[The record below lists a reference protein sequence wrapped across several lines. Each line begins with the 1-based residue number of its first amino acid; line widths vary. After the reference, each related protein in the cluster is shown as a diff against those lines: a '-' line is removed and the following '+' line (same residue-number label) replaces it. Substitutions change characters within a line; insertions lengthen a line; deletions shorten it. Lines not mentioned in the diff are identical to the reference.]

1 VSKSPTGAR
10 ILLVDDEPNLRK
22 VLGAL
27 LQQEGFEVHAEADG
41 ELALARVRASPSGT
55 FDAVISDL
63 RMPKLDG
70 IGLLR
75 ALVREDPELPVVL
88 LTAHGTVD
96 SAVEAVKLGAFDYL
110 EKPFDR
116 DQIRGVLQRA
126 VATRA
131 RRGASLGPGS
141 GGAVKPTEKADDK
154 PSDKAT
160 KAEAMDPSLEVGMIG
175 GAGSIQVV
183 REIVRTAAASPSTVL
198 ITGESGTGK
207 ELVARALHLGSPRK
221 NGPFI
226 RVNCAAI
233 PAGLTESELFGHERG
248 AFTGAV
254 SNRAGRFELA
264 DGGTLF
270 LDEVSEIP
278 LEIQVKLL
286 RAIQESEFERVGGV
300 KTIHVDVRIIAASNR
315 DLEADIKSRRFRE
328 DLFYRLNV
336 VPIQLPPLR
345 DRLGDLPALI
355 EHFVVRCNERLG
367 KAGHGFSGDA
377 LTALA
382 RYGWPGNIRELEN
395 LVERMVLFASN
406 PMIEVDA
413 LPDAFLEPSRGA
425 EANVDDRR
433 APEAGDV
440 APDEPAKHE
449 LARDDRAHVRSE
461 DQADDPLDPPDASGD
476 AKLIRLPLA
485 SLGFDLKEAVR
496 AGSRMVEEALISE
509 ALSQTQGN
517 VTRSA
522 RLLGISRRSLQ
533 SKMKELGLRGGEG
546 DGPGRA

>member
-1 VSKSPTGAR
+1 MKPTGAR
-10 ILLVDDEPNLRK
+10 ILLCDDEPNLRK

-27 LQQEGFEVHAEADG
+27 LQQEGFEVHAENDG
-41 ELALARVRASPSGT
+41 EAALARVRASPSGT
-55 FDAVISDL
+55 FDAVITDL

-116 DQIRGVLQRA
+116 DQIRSVLQRA

-141 GGAVKPTEKADDK
+141 APAKDDK
-154 PSDKAT
+154 STAV
-160 KAEAMDPSLEVGMIG
+160 AAGDPSLEVGMIG
-175 GAGSIQVV
+175 TAPSIHVV

-207 ELVARALHLGSPRK
+207 ELVARALHVGSPRK

-254 SNRAGRFELA
+254 SSRAGRFELA

-315 DLEADIKSRRFRE
+315 DLEADIKAKRFRE

-336 VPIQLPPLR
+336 VPIHLPPLR

-367 KAGHGFSGDA
+367 KAVRGFGDEA
-377 LTALA
+377 LATLA

-395 LVERMVLFASN
+395 LVERMVLFAGG
-406 PMIEVDA
+406 PTIEIDA
-413 LPDAFLEPSRGA
+413 LPDAFLDTRGT
-425 EANVDDRR
+425 EAATDELRGT
-433 APEAGDV
+433 EAGDV
-440 APDEPAKHE
+440 APEPKPIPAPAE
-449 LARDDRAHVRSE
+449 ATDAE
-461 DQADDPLDPPDASGD
+461 PLDAADP
-476 AKLIRLPLA
+476 KLIRLPLA

-546 DGPGRA
+546 EPPTRT

>member
-1 VSKSPTGAR
+1 MSTHRPR

-27 LQQEGFEVHAEADG
+27 LAQEGFEVHAEADG
-41 ELALARVRASPSGT
+41 EAALARVRASPSGT
-55 FDAVISDL
+55 FDAVITDL

-75 ALVREDPELPVVL
+75 ALVREDHELPVVL

-116 DQIRGVLQRA
+116 DQIRAVLMRA

-131 RRGASLGPGS
+131 RSGASLGPGAPAKPVEDEKPARS
-141 GGAVKPTEKADDK
+141 GGG
-154 PSDKAT
+154 
-160 KAEAMDPSLEVGMIG
+160 DPSLEVGMIG
-175 GAGSIQVV
+175 TSPSVQTV

-221 NGPFI
+221 HGPFI

-254 SNRAGRFELA
+254 SSRAGRFELA

-270 LDEVSEIP
+270 LDEVTEIP

-300 KTIHVDVRIIAASNR
+300 KTLHVDVRIIAASNR
-315 DLEADIKSRRFRE
+315 DIEADVKSRRFRE
-328 DLFYRLNV
+328 DLYYRLNV

-355 EHFVVRCNERLG
+355 EHFVVRCNDRLG
-367 KAGHGFSGDA
+367 KQVHGFSDEA
-377 LTALA
+377 LTALG

-395 LVERMVLFASN
+395 LVERMVLFASSSV
-406 PMIEVDA
+406 IDLES
-413 LPDAFLEPSRGA
+413 LPDTFLEPA
-425 EANVDDRR
+425 AADDDRDR
-433 APEAGDV
+433 EEPKTEAILPGGDGSG
-440 APDEPAKHE
+440 A
-449 LARDDRAHVRSE
+449 LAESGG
-461 DQADDPLDPPDASGD
+461 ASTD
-476 AKLIRLPLA
+476 KLLRLPLS

-496 AGSRMVEEALISE
+496 AGSRMVEEALIRE
-509 ALSQTQGN
+509 ALHQTQYN

-533 SKMKELGLRGGEG
+533 SKMKELGLRTANDEG
-546 DGPGRA
+546 R

>member
-1 VSKSPTGAR
+1 
-10 ILLVDDEPNLRK
+10 
-22 VLGAL
+22 
-27 LQQEGFEVHAEADG
+27 
-41 ELALARVRASPSGT
+41 VRASPSGT
-55 FDAVISDL
+55 FDGVITDL
-63 RMPKLDG
+63 RMPELDG

-116 DQIRGVLQRA
+116 DQIRAVLQRA

-131 RRGASLGPGS
+131 RSGASVGPG
-141 GGAVKPTEKADDK
+141 
-154 PSDKAT
+154 
-160 KAEAMDPSLEVGMIG
+160 AERQPDERRDAEPAPVGVVGMTGMIG
-175 GAGSIQVV
+175 ESDALQDVQ
-183 REIVRTAAASPSTVL
+183 EIIRTAAASPSTVL

-254 SNRAGRFELA
+254 SSRAGRFELA

-270 LDEVSEIP
+270 LDEVTEIP
-278 LEIQVKLL
+278 QEIQVKLL

-300 KTIHVDVRIIAASNR
+300 KTLRVDVRIIAASNR
-315 DLEADIKSRRFRE
+315 DIEVQVKARQFRE

-336 VPIQLPPLR
+336 VPIHLPPLR

-355 EHFVVRCNERLG
+355 AHFVRRCNERLG
-367 KAGHGFSGDA
+367 KQVKGFSDDA
-377 LTALA
+377 LATLA
-382 RYGWPGNIRELEN
+382 RYPWPGNIRELEN
-395 LVERMVLFASN
+395 LVERMVLFASG
-406 PMIEVDA
+406 PVIEHEA
-413 LPDAFLEPSRGA
+413 LPDSFLEPT
-425 EANVDDRR
+425 V
-433 APEAGDV
+433 GD
-440 APDEPAKHE
+440 ATDTDT
-449 LARDDRAHVRSE
+449 ARSSDPTAITDASARSDADAH
-461 DQADDPLDPPDASGD
+461 PDAPQSDPAAAGGD
-476 AKLIRLPLA
+476 KLLRLPLA

-496 AGSRMVEEALISE
+496 AGSRMVEEALIRE
-509 ALSQTQGN
+509 ALQQTQYN

-533 SKMKELGLRGGEG
+533 SKMKELGLRMAAD
-546 DGPGRA
+546 DGPPR

>member
-1 VSKSPTGAR
+1 MTTPPAR

-41 ELALARVRASPSGT
+41 AAALARVRASPSGT
-55 FDAVISDL
+55 FDGVITDL
-63 RMPKLDG
+63 RMPELDG

-116 DQIRGVLQRA
+116 DQVRAVMQRA
-126 VATRA
+126 VAMRA
-131 RRGASLGPGS
+131 RSGASVGPGAES
-141 GGAVKPTEKADDK
+141 ADERRATPEPTTGQPLLQPALQLG
-154 PSDKAT
+154 
-160 KAEAMDPSLEVGMIG
+160 MVGES
-175 GAGSIQVV
+175 AALQDVQ
-183 REIVRTAAASPSTVL
+183 EIIRTAAASPSTVL

-207 ELVARALHLGSPRK
+207 ELVARALHLGSPRRG
-221 NGPFI
+221 GPFI

-254 SNRAGRFELA
+254 SSRAGRFELA

-270 LDEVSEIP
+270 LDEVTEIP
-278 LEIQVKLL
+278 QEIQVKLL
-286 RAIQESEFERVGGV
+286 RALQESEFERVGGV
-300 KTIHVDVRIIAASNR
+300 KTLRVDVRIIAASNR
-315 DLEADIKSRRFRE
+315 DIEAQVKARQFRE

-336 VPIQLPPLR
+336 VPIHLPPLR

-355 EHFVVRCNERLG
+355 AHFVRRCNERLG
-367 KAGHGFSGDA
+367 KQVKGFSDDA
-377 LTALA
+377 LATLS
-382 RYGWPGNIRELEN
+382 RYPWPGNIRELEN
-395 LVERMVLFASN
+395 LVERMVLFASG
-406 PMIEVDA
+406 PVIEHEA
-413 LPDAFLEPSRGA
+413 LPESFLEASSSDAALVA
-425 EANVDDRR
+425 EAPAAATSSGAAGAS
-433 APEAGDV
+433 APDADPQGDV
-440 APDEPAKHE
+440 ATSDPAG
-449 LARDDRAHVRSE
+449 A
-461 DQADDPLDPPDASGD
+461 GD
-476 AKLIRLPLA
+476 KLLRLPLA

-496 AGSRMVEEALISE
+496 AGSRMVEEALIRE
-509 ALSQTQGN
+509 ALQQTQYN

-533 SKMKELGLRGGEG
+533 SKMKELGLRMSAD
-546 DGPGRA
+546 DGPAR